1 MNQLVKFQ
9 EQSLEML
16 TVNGRPA
23 LTAEAVGTALGY
35 AEPRKSINNLFNAH
49 RNEFKDGIHQGVLKT
64 MTPGGIQDLTVFFSQ
79 GVILLC
85 FFSNQP
91 LAADFRQ
98 WAAEVLSAE
107 LTGESAQKEIAEL
120 ERQIAQMKYERYF
133 LEYRGARLRKIER
146 ATQLYE
152 LRILTVEE
160 IARAVPVDLGLLKTL
175 IALRERSLKNFPKM
189 QLPDTRFFRSLAKHK
204 IPKRFLDQL

>member
-35 AEPRKSINNLFNAH
+35 ADPRKAINNLFNAH
-49 RNEFKDGIHQGVLKT
+49 RDEFKDGIHHSVLET
-64 MTPGGIQDLTVFFSQ
+64 RTEAGTRQAIGFFSQ

-120 ERQIAQMKYERYF
+120 ERQLAALKYENYF
-133 LEYRGARLRKIER
+133 LAEHGAKLRKMTR
-146 ATQLYE
+146 AMQLYE
-152 LRILTVEE
+152 MHLLSNEE
-160 IARAVPVDLGLLKTL
+160 ISRAVPIDLDLLEHL
-175 IALRERSLKNFPKM
+175 IALRVRSQSNARQVAIDL
-189 QLPDTRFFRSLAKHK
+189 LR
-204 IPKRFLDQL
+204 PKRLRKDIHLRHSSRR